1 MDLPPN
7 PCRFE
12 AGQIGEMLGG
22 GFIEHPNGTICPLV
36 EIEWNEG
43 AGFRFHYESEEAQM
57 PEVDLP
63 TPEPVQ
69 SGPPP
74 SPVEAPAP
82 VAAPVAAPIA
92 PAPVEATTVAPDPTT
107 AAGEL
112 AGLAQ
117 AAGGDSILAIVLVA
131 AAVLGGGAAWKFYQK
146 NSEQKHEFRMKEL
159 EMKSQAPSQS
169 PPPCV
174 VKHGEIDAKVAA
186 LEGKVGKLD
195 QRTSG
200 MSVDGP
206 STDELDE
213 RLVKA
218 ERALKALVSKK
229 PVSK

>member
-1 MDLPPN
+1 MDLSPN

-12 AGQIGEMLGG
+12 AGQIGELLGG

-36 EIEWNEG
+36 EIEWSEG

-63 TPEPVQ
+63 TPEPVE

-82 VAAPVAAPIA
+82 VAAPVAA
-92 PAPVEATTVAPDPTT
+92 APVEATTVAPDPTT

-186 LEGKVGKLD
+186 LEAKLGKVEKAAKSAGLPAGFDPDEVEDRLAKL
-195 QRTSG
+195 
-200 MSVDGP
+200 
-206 STDELDE
+206 E
-213 RLVKA
+213 KA
-218 ERALKALVSKK
+218 AKAKLKV
-229 PVSK
+229 